1 MNVVNMD
8 NANIYGCFPVETRQ
22 GTSLLHRLF
31 VLALFFAI
39 PLLLHAQDQVTLQ
52 FTGKNQNGDY
62 VQLSGV
68 VVENLSQHWQ
78 EVLYYPDTILN
89 IGVSG
94 IEETGLGNK
103 GVRLFQNVPNPFVG
117 VTDFAL
123 QLPEASN
130 VQLEIYDLNGRMETS
145 YKGTLDQGMHQF
157 RAWLATPQTYLLNA
171 RTEKGVVQIMM
182 VNAGHT
188 GQSRIE
194 YTGEGGSL
202 RVDNLHNGSKG
213 NSTMPFHYGD
223 TMSYVGNV
231 HLAGRD
237 FASVPV
243 VQAQYGSELIPLIFT
258 LPLPTVTTEAAT
270 AISSTQGQLNGY
282 VVEHPDYPVT
292 ERGFLFADNTQFN
305 GAVEYSTGAGSGQFH
320 YTVSNLQLAT
330 RYYYQAYAQS
340 AMGITYGDVLYFDT
354 QAEMPTVLTLDVM
367 DVKASKATVTGNVTA
382 TGGAYVTHR
391 GVCWSTAQN
400 PTLND
405 SHTDDGN
412 GLGVFTS
419 HITGLTPDT
428 TYYVRAYAT
437 NSVGTVYGVE
447 LTFTTQPP
455 FYCGIDTVT
464 DYDGNVYSTIEI
476 GQQCWLKE
484 NLRTTHYADGAI
496 IPVGTEV
503 SETTAYRYYP
513 NDNSANVPIYGYL
526 YNWAA
531 VMHGAASSS
540 ANPSGVQGICPEG
553 WHVPSE
559 TELTQLINFVS
570 SQSQYGCGGDSS
582 NIVKALS
589 SSTGWDF
596 CTGVNACFANYN
608 HPLNNATGFS
618 AIPIGYVGS
627 GYCEFVFVNYKE
639 SCFIRSS
646 TEHFSYGTHGA
657 ATLAIRYDGIN
668 IPPYNVCYATSVRCL
683 LDDSGVGSSNTVT
696 PLVTTAKIEDIT
708 STSVR
713 TGGFVSGSGGT
724 PVTSR
729 GVCWST
735 TPNPTVNNGH
745 TFDGDGTGGFTSGI
759 AGLVPGTTYYIRAY
773 ATNSAGTAYG
783 EQRVFTTTHPINDS
797 ILIDAQTCPGA
808 DTVTDYDGNIYRTVQ
823 IGNQCWMREN
833 LRTTHYADGTEIPAG
848 NTTSNTTAYRYP
860 PHGHESEVTIYGYL
874 YNWIAVMKG
883 DSASNLNPSGVQ
895 GICPN
900 GWHVPSWTE
909 WEQLQS
915 YVGSQGQYVCGGDSN
930 QIAKALA
937 SQVWCNTNST
947 SNACAVYNNVS
958 ANNAT
963 GFSAL
968 DVGYF
973 SDSFVY
979 GEARIWSTV
988 NQTAFCLQPYSPEA
1002 HRGGGYPSAGFSVRC
1017 LRDDSSAIVIPS
1029 VTTDTLRDIFFS
1041 SATCGGFVVE
1051 SGWTPVTARGVCW
1064 STSHNPTVNDSHTTN
1079 GSGTGSFTSH
1089 IDSLYANTT
1098 YYVRAYAT
1106 NSVGT
1111 AYGEQQSFTT
1121 CDSLICDSTLTDY
1134 DGNIYHTVV
1143 IGQQCWMREN
1153 LRTTHLP
1160 NGTAIPVGTTVY
1172 YEPYRFIPNNDSSL
1186 VSSYGYLYNR
1196 YAVMNGCSP
1205 SNTNPSGVQGICPTG
1220 WHVPSKAE
1228 WEQLVHFL
1236 GSRVEYRCGCD
1247 SNDIAQS
1254 LAATSGWQQS
1264 IDPCSPGFDVNANN
1278 STGFSALPAGYYSYG
1293 PHETN
1298 EFSHFWSSTIKS
1310 NNSDI
1315 YYRIQIE
1322 KSGRGVYMGEML
1334 FDAVS
1339 VRCLR
1344 DDSSAIVIPSVTTD
1358 TLSAI
1363 SISSAICGGFV
1374 IESGSSPV
1382 SARGV
1387 CWSTS
1392 HNPTVDDSHTSEG
1405 SGTGRFSSNISGL
1418 ATGTTYYVRAY
1429 ATNSVG
1435 TAYGEER
1442 SFTTETSSVAPTQ

>member
-1 MNVVNMD
+1 MVQLDLNKIVCLTALVV
-8 NANIYGCFPVETRQ
+8 F
-22 GTSLLHRLF
+22 SLLGHS
-31 VLALFFAI
+31 
-39 PLLLHAQDQVTLQ
+39 QDQVTLQ
-52 FTGKNQNGDY
+52 FTGQDQYGQH
-62 VQLSGV
+62 VPLSTV
-68 VVENLSQHWQ
+68 TVENVTKHWQ
-78 EVLYYPDTILN
+78 EVLHYPDTTLIM
-89 IGVSG
+89 GTTG
-94 IEETGLGNK
+94 IEDGGWIED
-103 GVRLFQNVPNPFVG
+103 GVRLFQNTPNPFDG

-123 QLPEASN
+123 YLPEAST
-130 VQLEIYDLNGRMETS
+130 VTLEICDLNGLVAAT
-145 YKGTLDQGMHQF
+145 YQGSFEPGSHLF
-157 RAWLATPQTYLLNA
+157 RAWLASPQTYLLQA
-171 RTEKGVVQIMM
+171 RTSDGSVQIKM
-182 VNAGHT
+182 VNTGNG
-188 GQSRIE
+188 GQSRME
-194 YTGEGGSL
+194 YLGKDDTHWAGKSGG
-202 RVDNLHNGSKG
+202 DDKGS
-213 NSTMPFHYGD
+213 TDMPFSFGD
-223 TMSYVGNV
+223 WMLYKGYAN
-231 HLAGRD
+231 LAGTE
-237 FASVPV
+237 FESVSV
-243 VQAQYGSELIPLIFT
+243 ERQQYGSELITLTFS

-270 AISSTQGQLNGY
+270 DISATEAKLNGI
-282 VVEHPDYPVT
+282 VEEYAGYPIV
-292 ERGFLFADNTQFN
+292 ERGFLFADNASLD
-305 GAVEYSTGAGSGQFH
+305 GAVEHMAGSGAGLF
-320 YTVSNLQLAT
+320 YCVIANLQIAT
-330 RYYYQAYAQS
+330 RYYFRAYAKTEI
-340 AMGITYGDVLYFDT
+340 GTTYGDVLFLDT
-354 QAEMPTVLTLDVM
+354 QAELPSVLTLGVT
-367 DVKASKATVTGNVTA
+367 DVKASQATVIGNVTA
-382 TGGAYVTHR
+382 TGGANTIQG
-391 GVCWSTAQN
+391 GVCWSMTQN
-400 PTLND
+400 PTVDD
-405 SHTDDGN
+405 SHTNDGN
-412 GLGVFTS
+412 GLGLFTS
-419 HITGLTPDT
+419 HITGLTAST

-437 NSVGTVYGVE
+437 NSTGTTYGE
-447 LTFTTQPP
+447 QLSFTTQPP
-455 FYCGIDTVT
+455 FYCGIDTLT
-464 DYDGNVYSTIEI
+464 DYDGNVYQTVEI
-476 GQQCWLKE
+476 GHQCWMKE
-484 NLRTTHYADGAI
+484 NLRTIHYADGTI
-496 IPVGTEV
+496 IPVGAEL

-526 YNWAA
+526 YNWTA
-531 VMHGAASSS
+531 VMHGAASSN

-570 SQSQYGCGGDSS
+570 SQSQYGCGGDTS

-618 AIPIGYVGS
+618 AIPAGQVGYDVCQFGFTS
-627 GYCEFVFVNYKE
+627 SET
-639 SCFIRSS
+639 SCNIRSS

-657 ATLAIRYDGIN
+657 ATLSIHYSGIN
-668 IPPYNVCYATSVRCL
+668 MSPYIVCYATSVRCL
-683 LDDSGVGSSNTVT
+683 LDDSGVDSSIAVT

-708 STSVR
+708 STSARV
-713 TGGFVSGSGGT
+713 GGFVSGSGGT
-724 PVTSR
+724 QVTDR
-729 GVCWST
+729 GLCWNTVS
-735 TPNPTVNNGH
+735 NPTVSDSHTTDGH
-745 TFDGDGTGGFTSGI
+745 GTGSFTSGI

-988 NQTAFCLQPYSPEA
+988 NQTVFCLQPYSPEA
-1002 HRGGGYPSAGFSVRC
+1002 HKGGGYSSDGCSVRC
-1017 LRDDSSAIVIPS
+1017 LRHDSSAIVIPS

-1111 AYGEQQSFTT
+1111 AYGEERSFTT
-1121 CDSLICDSTLTDY
+1121 LPPFYCGIDSVTDY
-1134 DGNIYHTVV
+1134 DGNAYPTVE
-1143 IGQQCWMREN
+1143 IGDQCWMKEN
-1153 LRTTHLP
+1153 LRTTHYADGTEILVGDP
-1160 NGTAIPVGTTVY
+1160 NSTYPTIPTT
-1172 YEPYRFIPNNDSSL
+1172 PYRCAPGNNNAN
-1186 VSSYGYLYNR
+1186 VPVYGLLYNG
-1196 YAVMNGCSP
+1196 YAACGSALTNFLQGVCPDGWHLPSQNEYEQLTSYVGNQSQYVCGGSSIAKSLASP
-1205 SNTNPSGVQGICPTG
+1205 SGWIGTSSNTCSVKYCPD
-1220 WHVPSKAE
+1220 E
-1228 WEQLVHFL
+1228 
-1236 GSRVEYRCGCD
+1236 
-1247 SNDIAQS
+1247 N
-1254 LAATSGWQQS
+1254 
-1264 IDPCSPGFDVNANN
+1264 NA
-1278 STGFSALPAGYYSYG
+1278 TGFTAVPAGANGNGLGDSCVIWSRSLGGLFSLKSYVVVDQ
-1293 PHETN
+1293 TV
-1298 EFSHFWSSTIKS
+1298 ILKS
-1310 NNSDI
+1310 FKVNN
-1315 YYRIQIE
+1315 RF
-1322 KSGRGVYMGEML
+1322 L
-1334 FDAVS
+1334 S
-1339 VRCLR
+1339 VRCLHNESWI
-1344 DDSSAIVIPSVTTD
+1344 DSADLVVPCVTTD
-1358 TLSAI
+1358 TSSNILST
-1363 SISSAICGGFV
+1363 SATCGGFV
-1374 IESGSSPV
+1374 SGSGGSSV
-1382 SARGV
+1382 TARGV

-1392 HNPTVDDSHTSEG
+1392 HNPTVNDSHTSEG